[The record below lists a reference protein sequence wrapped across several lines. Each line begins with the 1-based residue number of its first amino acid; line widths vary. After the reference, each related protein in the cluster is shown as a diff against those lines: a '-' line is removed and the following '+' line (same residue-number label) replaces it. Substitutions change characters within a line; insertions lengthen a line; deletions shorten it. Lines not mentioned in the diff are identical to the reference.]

1 MEKLTKEEK
10 EKTQKLVY
18 DLGIAFAWGK
28 TKQGYNYWRNIRNE
42 LFELGEETKRPT
54 CGK

>member
-1 MEKLTKEEK
+1 MKTLTENERKNVKKAVEYLEM
-10 EKTQKLVY
+10 
-18 DLGIAFAWGK
+18 AFAWK
-28 TKQGYNYWRNIRNE
+28 ETKQGFDYWDKIRNE